1 MRDYYDNQPVIL
13 EADGDGVNRY
23 VAKVFGWMFLGLLLT
38 ALSTFA
44 IVVGIGVSDAFA
56 SVIGTLSQGILIV
69 FLVQVLLVGYLS
81 VRVEKM
87 NTSTA
92 TLLYVLYAIINGFTF
107 GLVALIYAGS
117 ADMLVSAFAI
127 TAVSF
132 GVMAVYG
139 LTTKQDLTR
148 AGNLLRMGLIG
159 IIILSV
165 VNIFLGSGPL
175 DFLICI
181 AGLFIFMGLTA
192 HHTHRIKNYYSQVAL
207 SGDVRLANNLAIIGA
222 LMLYLSFINLFM
234 FILRLL
240 TGGRR

>member
-23 VAKVFGWMFLGLLLT
+23 VAKVFGWMFLGLLVT

-44 IVVGIGVSDAFA
+44 IVAGIGISDAFA
-56 SVIGTLSQGILIV
+56 AAIATLSQWILII
-69 FLVQVLLVGYLS
+69 FLVQVLMVGYLAA
-81 VRVEKM
+81 RVEKM
-87 NTSTA
+87 STSKA
-92 TLLYVLYAIINGFTF
+92 TLLYLLYAIVNGFTF
-107 GLVALIYAGS
+107 GLVALLYAGS
-117 ADMLVSAFAI
+117 ADMLVTAFAI

-132 GVMAVYG
+132 GIMAVYG
-139 LTTKQDLTR
+139 FTTKQDLTR

-181 AGLFIFMGLTA
+181 VGLFIFMGLTA
-192 HHTHRIKNYYSQVAL
+192 HHTHRIKNHYAQVSL